1 MLQPLHDYVLLKKE
15 KEEKT
20 TASGIILTSG
30 KEKSK
35 LAVVASIG
43 ADVKDAGYACGD
55 KVLYKEYSGTTM
67 KIDDEEFIV
76 IKDVANGSVFARKV
90 VLLQR
95 DGHGGRRRRELFPV
109 PPADTPVRRLY
120 LGRGLHGRP
129 RRAGR
134 ADGVQPVRQQRR
146 GRNGGYDQRADLPH
160 RGRGAERDG
169 FRDERRPCCR
179 EQSLGRYKRFEHVH
193 SHDLYEL
200 QRTERHGGTA
210 HRLL

>member
-20 TASGIILTSG
+20 TESGIILTSG

-76 IKDVANGSVFARKV
+76 IKDEDIIAVSK
-90 VLLQR
+90 
-95 DGHGGRRRRELFPV
+95 
-109 PPADTPVRRLY
+109 
-120 LGRGLHGRP
+120 
-129 RRAGR
+129 
-134 ADGVQPVRQQRR
+134 
-146 GRNGGYDQRADLPH
+146 
-160 RGRGAERDG
+160 
-169 FRDERRPCCR
+169 
-179 EQSLGRYKRFEHVH
+179 
-193 SHDLYEL
+193 
-200 QRTERHGGTA
+200 
-210 HRLL
+210 